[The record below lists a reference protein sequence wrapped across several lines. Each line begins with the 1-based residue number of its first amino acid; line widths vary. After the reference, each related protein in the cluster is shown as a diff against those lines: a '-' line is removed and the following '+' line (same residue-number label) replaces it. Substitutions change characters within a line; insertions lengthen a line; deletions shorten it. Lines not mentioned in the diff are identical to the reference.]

1 MSAAVDE
8 TAVMAASWFKFA
20 PFKEDGTAAAA
31 AAEGGGG
38 RGFNRLNV
46 LIIRDGRGTFVDL
59 TNTFTIPLF

>member
-20 PFKEDGTAAAA
+20 PFKEDGTAT
-31 AAEGGGG
+31 AEEG